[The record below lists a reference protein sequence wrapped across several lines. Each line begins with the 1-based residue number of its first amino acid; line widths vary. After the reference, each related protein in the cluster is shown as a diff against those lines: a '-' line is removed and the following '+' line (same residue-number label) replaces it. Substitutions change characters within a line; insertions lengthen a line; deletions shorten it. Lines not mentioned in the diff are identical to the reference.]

1 MEVSELVAVVGVFV
15 GGAIFIVGF
24 DKRPRLNGH
33 NKVYKRRLKSR
44 MAMGVALA
52 VAGAVYLIKG

>member
-1 MEVSELVAVVGVFV
+1 MEVFELLAVIAVFV

-33 NKVYKRRLKSR
+33 DNVYKRRLKR
-44 MAMGVALA
+44 WMALGVALG
-52 VAGAVYLIKG
+52 VAGAVYLIR